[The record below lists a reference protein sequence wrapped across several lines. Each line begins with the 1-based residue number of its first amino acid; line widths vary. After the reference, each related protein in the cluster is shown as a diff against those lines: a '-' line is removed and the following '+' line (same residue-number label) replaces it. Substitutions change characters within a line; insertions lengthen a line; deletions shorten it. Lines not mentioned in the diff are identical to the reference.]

1 MKKRIT
7 AVLVFALILGMLAGC
22 GGASEP
28 AGSALSPAESA
39 SGSTEDSSTQT
50 QTNAN
55 QADGDMFTER
65 DYRSEYDESASVRIE
80 LTGDTA
86 TASASGVQIS
96 GSTITLTEEATYI
109 ISGTLDDGMIIVNA
123 PDTAKLQLVLD
134 GVSINSENAAPIYIL
149 EADKV
154 LITLADGSQNTL
166 SNGGAFEFSD
176 DSGMDSVIFSRQD
189 LTLNGSGTLAV
200 TSPAGSGIVSKDD
213 LVITGGTYTITSA
226 AHGLD
231 ANDSIRIT
239 GEITLAV
246 EAGKDG
252 LHAENNDDSALGFV
266 YISNGSVNIEA
277 EGDGISAGAY
287 MQIENGDFQILAG
300 GGSVNGSSASSDA
313 WGSFPRDRGRSD
325 PSADTGDDSST
336 SMKGLKA
343 TGNLLISE
351 GSFNIDS
358 ADDSVHTNASM
369 TINGGNFEIAS
380 GDDAL
385 HADDTLTVNAGTMAI
400 SESYEG
406 LEALHIQVQG
416 GEITLTSSDDG
427 LNAAG
432 GRDSS
437 GTSGGRDARFGGG
450 HGWSSSSSDGSIVIS
465 GGTLRVTA
473 SGDGIDA
480 NGTLEISGG
489 YVVITGPTQGDT
501 AVLDYDTSAT
511 ITGGVF
517 MGTGSARMAQNFSG
531 AEQGVIS
538 VRVDAQSAGT
548 SVELADQNGNVL
560 LSYTPELSFG
570 LVILSSPD
578 ILSGQSYTLTTGST
592 PQEVTAS

>member
-7 AVLVFALILGMLAGC
+7 AVLVFVLILGMLAGC

-39 SGSTEDSSTQT
+39 SGSAEDSSAQT

-86 TASASGVQIS
+86 TASSSGVQLS

-109 ISGTLDDGMIIVNA
+109 ISGTLDG
-123 PDTAKLQLVLD
+123 
-134 GVSINSENAAPIYIL
+134 
-149 EADKV
+149 
-154 LITLADGSQNTL
+154 
-166 SNGGAFEFSD
+166 
-176 DSGMDSVIFSRQD
+176 
-189 LTLNGSGTLAV
+189 
-200 TSPAGSGIVSKDD
+200 GIVSKDD

-239 GEITLAV
+239 GETTLAV

-252 LHAENNDDSALGFV
+252 LHAENNDDSTLGFV

-351 GSFNIDS
+351 GSFNINS

-385 HADDTLTVNAGTMAI
+385 HADDTLTVNAGTMSI

-416 GEITLTSSDDG
+416 GDITLTSSDDG

-432 GRDSS
+432 GRD
-437 GTSGGRDARFGGG
+437 ARFGGG
-450 HGWSSSSSDGSIVIS
+450 RGWSSSSSDGSIVIS
-465 GGTLRVTA
+465 GGTLRITA

-517 MGTGSARMAQNFSG
+517 IGTGSARMAQNFSG

-592 PQEVTAS
+592 TQAVTAS